1 MDDLYAPTITKITR
15 AFCTNENLS
24 TYVKGQDIWIRWNTE
39 CSEHLRN
46 WLNHWRTKCNLP
58 LCKDISVVRL
68 CRHQGDN
75 QDQAIPNT
83 IFILNPFV
91 LVVGPLSFLSQL
103 WGAMMD
109 RLFLSVTIVDS
120 CYKSLS
126 LSLSLTDTHRDRE
139 RERIEWCKVLK
150 RLITKAFDR
159 FVSSLENNLPV
170 SHSNVSFVKLNQN
183 KIFGTE
189 RPQR

>member
-24 TYVKGQDIWIRWNTE
+24 PYVKGQDIWIRRNTE

-126 LSLSLTDTHRDRE
+126 LSHTHRDRE

-150 RLITKAFDR
+150 WLITKAFDR

-170 SHSNVSFVKLNQN
+170 LHSNVSFAKLNQN

>member
-126 LSLSLTDTHRDRE
+126 LSLSLSHTHRDRE
-139 RERIEWCKVLK
+139 RENRMMQ
-150 RLITKAFDR
+150 
-159 FVSSLENNLPV
+159 SSKTV
-170 SHSNVSFVKLNQN
+170 DN
-183 KIFGTE
+183 KSIW
-189 RPQR
+189 